1 MAAIGFSFGA
11 ILAAGA
17 GAGVGVVPPPVGC
30 AAAGAAMSTVANKAA
45 ARILSIHFS
54 LLALLGALFFTDALS
69 QHGCYCIAGE
79 RQMKRARARRSS

>member
-1 MAAIGFSFGA
+1 
-11 ILAAGA
+11 
-17 GAGVGVVPPPVGC
+17 
-30 AAAGAAMSTVANKAA
+30 MSAVANKAA

-54 LLALLGALFFTDALS
+54 LLALLRALFFTDALS